1 MVAVLSFPDSGWER
15 IPEGSAFFLEQMRQ
29 SLTVS
34 IPQQSQGTRTR
45 KSALWNEEVL

>member
-1 MVAVLSFPDSGWER
+1 MALIPSFPDSGWER

-34 IPQQSQGTRTR
+34 IPRQSQGTR
-45 KSALWNEEVL
+45 KSALWNEEVV